1 MHSVEQNESL
11 RNPLSSDM
19 GDRGKV
25 FTKIGKW
32 FPSSKTCNE
41 CGYINKELTLSDR
54 EWTCE
59 CGAHHGRDVNAAINI
74 RDVGL
79 QLATA

>member
-1 MHSVEQNESL
+1 MSGHSKWSTIKRKKEKTDNARE
-11 RNPLSSDM
+11 
-19 GDRGKV
+19 KV

-41 CGYINKELTLSDR
+41 CGCINKELTLSDR

-59 CGAHHGRDVNAAINI
+59 CGAHHNRDVNAAINI
-74 RDVGL
+74 RDAGL